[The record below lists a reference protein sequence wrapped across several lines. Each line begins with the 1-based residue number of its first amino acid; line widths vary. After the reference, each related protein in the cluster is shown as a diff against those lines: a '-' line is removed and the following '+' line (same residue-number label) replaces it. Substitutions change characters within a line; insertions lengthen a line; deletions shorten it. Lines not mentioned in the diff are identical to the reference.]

1 MYGFLANIMSSLL
14 TIPLRMWYNK
24 CIMAKFTGKQR
35 IFIDEYLK
43 CLNATEAA
51 RRAGYQG
58 TDNVMRVV
66 GSRNL
71 AKANIAEEVA
81 RHFAAS
87 ALSREEVLDR
97 LGQIARAEYTD
108 YLKPDGTIDLE
119 KLLAE
124 SKGHLIK
131 AIKETKYGKQ
141 IEFYDS
147 QKALVDIG
155 RHHALFIDKHELT
168 GKDGG
173 PIAIKG
179 YLVVSPDD
187 WPEKD

>member
-1 MYGFLANIMSSLL
+1 
-14 TIPLRMWYNK
+14 
-24 CIMAKFTGKQR
+24 MAKFTGKQR

-51 RRAGYQG
+51 RRAGYKG
-58 TDNVMRVV
+58 NDNTLRAV
-66 GSRNL
+66 GSQNL
-71 AKANIAEEVA
+71 TKSNIAERIA
-81 RHFAAS
+81 QHFAAS
-87 ALSREEVLDR
+87 ALSREEVLQR
-97 LGQIARAEYTD
+97 LGEIARAEYTD
-108 YLKPDGTIDLE
+108 YLRADGTVDLE
-119 KLLAE
+119 KLLADG
-124 SKGHLIK
+124 KGHLIK
-131 AIKETKYGKQ
+131 GIKQTRYGRQ

-147 QKALVDIG
+147 QKALVDVG